1 MRGNNTLYAN
11 YIMIGRM
18 WCVSSIFYFKGMK
31 FQQLPSI
38 IGMSSALQ
46 WNQFLFVCCHQ
57 NCCLLKC
64 FLKVLHTHKHTHT
77 CALTLYSIT
86 RSRPCTCFTRCE
98 GSPRW
103 CTLNDLPEGEGTP
116 CTCILYIQPCKGW
129 SLPFIFVCMSGSR
142 EYACCSLLGKRC
154 VIHKKTVLITEHG
167 LYLLS
172 PCSRSSS
179 DASHA
184 N

>member
-77 CALTLYSIT
+77 RA
-86 RSRPCTCFTRCE
+86 RSPCTPLRGRGPAPALPGVKEAPDDALLMTCQKERALHAPAYFTYSHVKAGHYHLSSYVCQ
-98 GSPRW
+98 
-103 CTLNDLPEGEGTP
+103 DLESMLAVP
-116 CTCILYIQPCKGW
+116 C
-129 SLPFIFVCMSGSR
+129 
-142 EYACCSLLGKRC
+142 
-154 VIHKKTVLITEHG
+154 
-167 LYLLS
+167 
-172 PCSRSSS
+172 
-179 DASHA
+179 
-184 N
+184 